1 MWLRFLTIVNP
12 VSAPLDVDV
21 QAPLLISCDDGLQPT
36 TRALVREQLSGHL
49 STSLTVVFGKRA
61 FVSMFS
67 DQLKLFFVGGP
78 NSRKDYHL
86 EEGEEFFYQ
95 KTGDMVLKVIER
107 GVPRDVVIRE
117 GEIFLLPSRVEHS
130 PQRFPDTI
138 GFVVERSRDNT
149 EFDCVR
155 YFVGSTT
162 ERLFERWFHLN
173 DVVRDLPPLIRAF
186 LSSEENNAGLTY
198 ECKYLPKGLAC
209 TQAVLGIPGP
219 NSFRVNAPYEPIPVT
234 LPKPIKLREFI
245 SNNANLLQY
254 AGSAYLLS
262 VLVAKTIFTCF
273 SRNGPVQ
280 IYGAPDY
287 STDVYLYG
295 VGNYS
300 IESHD
305 VELLIWT
312 MVSDFVS

>member
-1 MWLRFLTIVNP
+1 MDVVTIDIESWIAENKEEFVPP
-12 VSAPLDVDV
+12 V
-21 QAPLLISCDDGLQPT
+21 CN
-36 TRALVREQLSGHL
+36 
-49 STSLTVVFGKRA
+49 KC
-61 FVSMFS
+61 MFS

-186 LSSEENNAGLTY
+186 LSSEENNAG
-198 ECKYLPKGLAC
+198 
-209 TQAVLGIPGP
+209 IPGP

-245 SNNANLLQY
+245 SNNANLLQ
-254 AGSAYLLS
+254 
-262 VLVAKTIFTCF
+262 
-273 SRNGPVQ
+273 NGPVQ

-312 MVSDFVS
+312 MEYSQGTLEILGGVHDLKEMSMTRCRPHTKCQLDVEKGQVITLKMKTQSS